1 MSRSRTRATRTA
13 GAVAAA
19 TAVLSLVVP
28 AATAQAAPVPTP
40 APAAR
45 PAATSWA
52 PGGNAAILG
61 IDYGTWLRGGDARRA
76 GAPPPRPQR
85 PAHTPPRPHP
95 ANVHDNHNNTQGT

>member
-61 IDYGTWLRGGDARRA
+61 IDYGTWLRGGGARGELARPPA
-76 GAPPPRPQR
+76 GPRLAQ
-85 PAHTPPRPHP
+85 TPPGPQPR
-95 ANVHDNHNNTQGT
+95 VGRG